1 MQEWIMSPESYK
13 WVYVLDAAHAAA
25 ANTFSL
31 SVILSV
37 SIHQSLMMNVNTADN
52 VLRIVVLI
60 RSTMMTK
67 RNKRPYG

>member
-13 WVYVLDAAHAAA
+13 WVYVPDAAHAAA

-37 SIHQSLMMNVNTADN
+37 SIHRLLMMNVNTADN
-52 VLRIVVLI
+52 VLQIVVLI